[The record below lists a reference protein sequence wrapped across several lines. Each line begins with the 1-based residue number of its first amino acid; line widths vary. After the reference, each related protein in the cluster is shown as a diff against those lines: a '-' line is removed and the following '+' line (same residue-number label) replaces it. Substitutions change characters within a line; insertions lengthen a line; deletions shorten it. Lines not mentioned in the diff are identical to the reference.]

1 MKRIK
6 PKNLKEIMFFAE
18 KHNLTLQQ
26 LVEGE
31 QITGNLYL
39 ESLTTLP
46 DNITFNVGGNLY
58 LESLTTLPDNIT
70 FNVGGNLDLESLT
83 TLPDNITFNVG
94 GDLYLESLT
103 TLPENTT
110 FNVGGSLYLD
120 SMTTLPENTY
130 YILNGVIFESNGK
143 KYIKAD
149 NILSEIVSR
158 RNNVYHVRIFGST
171 KTTVLI
177 TDGENWSHGET
188 LKEAKDD
195 LIYKITDRKKSDY
208 ESYDLQSVLNFEEAV
223 KCYRTITGACSQGT
237 KNFVKTI
244 HIKKQYTISEIIKL
258 TMGQYGNRSF
268 SDFFNN

>member
-1 MKRIK
+1 MKNNK
-6 PKNLKEIMFFAE
+6 MQPKNLKEIELFAE
-18 KHNLTLQQ
+18 KYNLTLKQ
-26 LVEGE
+26 LIEGE
-31 QITGNLYL
+31 LIKGNLDL
-39 ESLTTLP
+39 RSLTTLP
-46 DNITFNVGGNLY
+46 DNTTFNVGCSLD
-58 LESLTTLPDNIT
+58 LDSLTTLPDNTT
-70 FNVGGNLDLESLT
+70 FNVGGY
-83 TLPDNITFNVG
+83 
-94 GDLYLESLT
+94 LYLDSLT

-110 FNVGGSLYLD
+110 FNVGCSLYLD
-120 SMTTLPENTY
+120 SMTTLPDNTY
-130 YILNGVIFESNGK
+130 HILNGVIFESNGK

-195 LIYKITDRKKSDY
+195 LIYKITDREKSDY

-244 HIKKQYTISEIIKL
+244 NIKKQYTIYEIIKL
-258 TMGQYGNRSF
+258 TIGQYGNRSF